1 MVKGPVL
8 PCAGFFDLD
17 FPLLEFFLGRPDYV
31 NIPVFPGSSH
41 GARCLGLVVRPQL
54 LQLPIQL
61 PDTLLLRLLASFFPF
76 DQGWRLQNRW
86 ELRDGIPRF
95 MNSVGDGG

>member
-1 MVKGPVL
+1 MRGVL
-8 PCAGFFDLD
+8 RLGLP
-17 FPLLEFFLGRPDYV
+17 PSRVFLGRPDYV